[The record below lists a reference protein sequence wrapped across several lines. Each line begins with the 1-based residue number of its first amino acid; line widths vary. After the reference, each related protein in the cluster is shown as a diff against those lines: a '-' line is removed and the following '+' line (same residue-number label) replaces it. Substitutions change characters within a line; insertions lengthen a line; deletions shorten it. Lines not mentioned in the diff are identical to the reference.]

1 MKSLLTRLWT
11 YRFLSK
17 RRPIME
23 GYSLNGVGK
32 DNRKMTMN
40 YVNVNRLHDEG
51 QGWITRRMPITG
63 R

>member
-1 MKSLLTRLWT
+1 
-11 YRFLSK
+11 
-17 RRPIME
+17 ME

-40 YVNVNRLHDEG
+40 YVNGLYDEG